1 MKDSKARSI
10 VKGISWRAVASFDTF
25 VLGYIIFGNVAHAS
39 AIAGFEVLTK
49 ILLFFL
55 HERLWNVIRAG
66 RREDGSVAPW
76 RSLVKSISY
85 RFFGS
90 LDTTLLSYLVTGNIG
105 HSFILSGTEVITK
118 IGFFY
123 LHERVWARV
132 KWGRIYEKPCEE
144 CPEEVQTA

>member
-1 MKDSKARSI
+1 MKDTKIRSI

-25 VLGYIIFGNVAHAS
+25 VLGYIIFGNVVHAS

-55 HERLWNVIRAG
+55 HERLWNIIRWG
-66 RREDGSVAPW
+66 RLKDGSVAPW

-90 LDTTLLSYLVTGNIG
+90 LDTTILSYLITGNISY
-105 HSFILSGTEVITK
+105 SFILSGTEIITK
-118 IGFFY
+118 IGFYY
-123 LHERVWARV
+123 LHERVWSHI
-132 KWGRIYEKPCEE
+132 KWGRIYEEDLEK
-144 CPEEVQTA
+144 A